1 MNKIKRVFAISLLS
15 ILVLNKPVLAD
26 PALTNIQDLQV
37 KIQNMETDVEK
48 MDNQIETVLS
58 QIDENQKQIATTEK
72 EITDTEKSLKSTQDD
87 LKIKEDLFNQRV
99 RSSYITGTD
108 GYFKMLIDSSNL
120 DDFLSRIDFIQ
131 RVLVFDN
138 DIIDD
143 LKDKQNE
150 ISSKKQSL
158 QDKRSK
164 LLALKTDNE
173 SKLSKL
179 NTDKDNEKKLID
191 SMKEQ
196 ELLYQQQILQN
207 SLGSDGQ
214 INTSLKQLE
223 ELRKSFVSVDLTK
236 GSMPFS
242 KDAVIAYASTFL
254 GTPYVWGGTTPS
266 PGFDCSGFLQ
276 YVYAKFG
283 VTIGRTTYD
292 QIKDGTEVPM
302 DKLQPG
308 DLIFFG
314 TLADPHHV
322 GMYIG
327 NGNYIHAPHTGDV
340 IKVSSLGRSDYLTAR
355 RIK

>member
-1 MNKIKRVFAISLLS
+1 MNKINKIFSISLLS

-26 PALTNIQDLQV
+26 PTPTNIQDLQV
-37 KIQNMETDVEK
+37 KIQNMESDIEK
-48 MDNQIETVLS
+48 MDNQIQIVLN
-58 QIDENQKQIATTEK
+58 QIDENQKQIAAAEK
-72 EITDTEKSLKSTQDD
+72 EITDTEKSLKNTQDD
-87 LKIKEDLFNQRV
+87 LKSKEDLFNQRV

-108 GYFKMLIDSSNL
+108 GYFKVLIDSSNL
-120 DDFLSRIDFIQ
+120 DDFLSRIDFIR

-138 DIIDD
+138 DIIDS
-143 LKDKQNE
+143 LENKENE
-150 ISSKKQSL
+150 ISSKKKSL
-158 QDKRSK
+158 QDKRNK
-164 LLALKTDNE
+164 LLSLKTDNE

-179 NTDKDNEKKLID
+179 NADKDSEKKLID
-191 SMKEQ
+191 SLIEQ

-223 ELRKSFVSVDLTK
+223 ELRKSFASADLTK
-236 GSMPFS
+236 GAIPFS

-254 GTPYVWGGTTPS
+254 GTTYVWGGTTPS

-314 TLADPHHV
+314 TWADPHHV

-340 IKVSSLGRSDYLTAR
+340 IKISALGRSDYLTAR
-355 RIK
+355 RVK